1 MKSDTH
7 VLDSKKHEKEP
18 SNQASEKGTQKEV
31 K

>member
-7 VLDSKKHEKEP
+7 VLDSKKHEKES
-18 SNQASEKGTQKEV
+18 SNQARKRGIQKEV